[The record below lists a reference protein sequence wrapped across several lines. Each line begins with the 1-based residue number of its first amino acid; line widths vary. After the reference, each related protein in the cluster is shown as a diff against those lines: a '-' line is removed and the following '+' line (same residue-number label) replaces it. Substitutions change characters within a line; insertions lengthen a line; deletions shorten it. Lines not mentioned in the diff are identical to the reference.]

1 MNNVA
6 VMFHRNQ
13 ALPFLKNKRLHL
25 NAVWKIIISLAVNAH
40 VCYLHQLDMD
50 LTKRLLF
57 LEDDTAHNIIQL
69 FNLCFNRNN
78 RLMTIVAEGA
88 SLPEEV
94 LRHTHIRNTSYPVIF
109 TRGDGLEEVKKRI
122 PKTLHQSSDAF
133 ILFLDNFEQ
142 IETLLYKIK
151 LLPLWN
157 PRGRFML
164 VVSQPLLINR
174 EFIIENIFKLLWSE
188 KILETIIVFR
198 FTISRQCN
206 EDTNNCSSLTSNIQA
221 ATYNPFKRFNGINY
235 ITDISNIRPKTT
247 NLKVIFPSLSDLHG
261 YPLRVSIFPALLSA
275 VPILGPSG
283 QVASF
288 EGSDGRTVAAL
299 TQYMNAT
306 VVLVPQRDRTLF
318 GIKAKNGT
326 ITGASGDVAYGR
338 ADIASNSQ
346 YMKIGWVELE
356 YTYPH
361 DTNNLGILV
370 WKSKRVPQFKNLFLP
385 FPTRVWTVLICT
397 MILTTICWYYIR
409 KYGNISVKKRTIK
422 VSINEAFF
430 DIFRS
435 FISGTLTTVPTSI
448 LGRVF
453 IITWIL
459 LGIIITNAFQGSLT
473 SYIAVPKYLPEINTL
488 KQLDKS
494 GLGIF
499 VSPVIESYLTLDEN
513 DKIMANLW
521 RKFKPK
527 RNHSLT
533 ANCLHLME
541 GMAELLNDYSA
552 RYYLRS
558 KQYVTEGYPL
568 LHRVKQNV
576 LSIYSVYGIPRHSP
590 LLSRFNVIIGR
601 IVKAGLQMKWNSDS
615 LHQAL
620 LNGSIFA
627 VSSFQTADPA
637 PLSLMHLQTAFYLLI
652 SGLFCS
658 TVVFIL
664 QLKCSTN
671 TET

>member
-1 MNNVA
+1 M
-6 VMFHRNQ
+6 
-13 ALPFLKNKRLHL
+13 
-25 NAVWKIIISLAVNAH
+25 
-40 VCYLHQLDMD
+40 
-50 LTKRLLF
+50 
-57 LEDDTAHNIIQL
+57 E
-69 FNLCFNRNN
+69 
-78 RLMTIVAEGA
+78 
-88 SLPEEV
+88 
-94 LRHTHIRNTSYPVIF
+94 
-109 TRGDGLEEVKKRI
+109 
-122 PKTLHQSSDAF
+122 
-133 ILFLDNFEQ
+133 
-142 IETLLYKIK
+142 
-151 LLPLWN
+151 
-157 PRGRFML
+157 
-164 VVSQPLLINR
+164 
-174 EFIIENIFKLLWSE
+174 
-188 KILETIIVFR
+188 
-198 FTISRQCN
+198 
-206 EDTNNCSSLTSNIQA
+206 
-221 ATYNPFKRFNGINY
+221 
-235 ITDISNIRPKTT
+235 
-247 NLKVIFPSLSDLHG
+247 VIFPSLSDLHG
-261 YPLRVSIFPALLSA
+261 YPLRVSIFPALLNA
-275 VPILGPSG
+275 VPVLGPSG
-283 QVASF
+283 KVVRF
-288 EGSDGRTVAAL
+288 EGFDGHTVTAL
-299 TQYMNAT
+299 AQYMNAT

-326 ITGASGDVAYGR
+326 ITGSSGDVAYGR

-370 WKSKRVPQFKNLFLP
+370 WRSKRVPQFRNLFLP
-385 FPTRVWTVLICT
+385 FPTHVWIVLICT
-397 MILTTICWYYIR
+397 MILTAICWYYIR
-409 KYGNISVKKRTIK
+409 KSGNISVKKKTIE

-435 FISGTLTTVPTSI
+435 FISGTLTTVPTSL

-459 LGIIITNAFQGSLT
+459 LGIIMTNAFQGSLT

-494 GLGIF
+494 GLEIF
-499 VSPVIESYLTLDEN
+499 VSPVIESYLTLDKD
-513 DKIMANLW
+513 DKIMVNLW

-527 RNHSLT
+527 PNHSLT
-533 ANCLHLME
+533 AKCLPLKE

-558 KQYVTEGYPL
+558 KQYVEEGYPL

-576 LSIYSVYGIPRHSP
+576 LSVYSVYGVPRHSP
-590 LLSRFNVIIGR
+590 LLLRFNVIIGR
-601 IVKAGLQMKWNSDS
+601 IVEAGLQMKWNSDS

-637 PLSLMHLQTAFYLLI
+637 PLSLTHLQTAFYLLI
-652 SGLFCS
+652 SGLLCS

-664 QLKCSTN
+664 QLKCSTS